1 MILHSFKTGFYFLN
15 YFMNEL
21 KIPSKYIFSGF
32 TKYANINETP
42 FIYKNVIEK
51 INEWTDK
58 ILKGEGRGIYIDE
71 FSDVY
76 LDIEE
81 VIFINISF
89 NWEKFYDEFIFIL
102 NKILDEKNYNINHEV
117 LEEIKKYQLL
127 RMPSVNLK
135 PNKRNLSIILRN
147 TCMGVQRKNLCL

>member
-58 ILKGEGRGIYIDE
+58 IRRVKVEVFISTNLVMYI
-71 FSDVY
+71 
-76 LDIEE
+76 
-81 VIFINISF
+81 
-89 NWEKFYDEFIFIL
+89 
-102 NKILDEKNYNINHEV
+102 
-117 LEEIKKYQLL
+117 
-127 RMPSVNLK
+127 
-135 PNKRNLSIILRN
+135 
-147 TCMGVQRKNLCL
+147 